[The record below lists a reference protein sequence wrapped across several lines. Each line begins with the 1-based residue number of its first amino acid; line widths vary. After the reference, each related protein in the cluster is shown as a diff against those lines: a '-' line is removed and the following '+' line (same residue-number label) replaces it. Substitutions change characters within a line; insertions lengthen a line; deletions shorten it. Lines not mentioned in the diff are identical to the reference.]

1 MPPRLAGV
9 WHVPSGLW
17 AVVSHLHGFV
27 QSRRDSPLLAGPSS
41 HDSDSSP
48 GTVAVGLYICTLE
61 GKASGPQRGTLTL
74 ASFSRKVTSQMSVVA
89 LRVPR
94 KAERRLWEGRNQGTC
109 GAQGA
114 EEQRRAA
121 LNPGGGVWVPA
132 RCRVALSVSNPQC
145 GGGAGGPRVGFR
157 SCCNASPGG
166 RRSG

>member
-1 MPPRLAGV
+1 MG
-9 WHVPSGLW
+9 SGLW
-17 AVVSHLHGFV
+17 FLICMGLFDH
-27 QSRRDSPLLAGPSS
+27 RRIPPCWGGPSS
-41 HDSDSSP
+41 HDSNSSP
-48 GTVAVGLYICTLE
+48 RTVAVGLYTCTLE

-74 ASFSRKVTSQMSVVA
+74 ASFSRKVTSEMSVVA

-132 RCRVALSVSNPQC
+132 RCPVALSVSNPQC
-145 GGGAGGPRVGFR
+145 GGAAGGPRVGFHG
-157 SCCNASPGG
+157 CCNASPRG
-166 RRSG
+166 RGSG